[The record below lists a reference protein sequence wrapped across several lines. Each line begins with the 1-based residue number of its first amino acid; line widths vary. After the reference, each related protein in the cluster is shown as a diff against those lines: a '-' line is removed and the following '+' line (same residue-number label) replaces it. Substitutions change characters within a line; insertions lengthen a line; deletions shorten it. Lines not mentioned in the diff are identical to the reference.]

1 VRRGLVT
8 RFARTPRGRGVAVS
22 GPYGASGTQSRA
34 VLAGLPADVVS
45 LALAPDVER
54 LADAGHVPAG

>member
-22 GPYGASGTQSRA
+22 ASHGASGTQSRA